1 MKRYLN
7 PPTINKSL
15 DYLRYDYSPK
25 SGDGVDRNAAFVD
38 QFASIFIGY
47 FTGDNP
53 GVIDRFQRDFNFNG
67 ELPAASK
74 EQLKKRIE
82 DTNGFCGL
90 IGEYICFWLE
100 DSFAKPEE
108 YMKMSPVKQN
118 VREQGIDYVQLKIE
132 EGVARILIISVKTER
147 SSVKSAASECLNEF
161 RDFESGINIG
171 EWKTKILDLAR
182 GTRYATM
189 IDNISQ
195 QMFLDTHDK
204 CYSAFIVCGNDQLKV
219 RTFRNFAQYIKGG
232 IHRRRGHL
240 IGIAN
245 WDIFLKD
252 LRGAIHVRL

>member
-15 DYLRYDYSPK
+15 NYLRYDYSPK
-25 SGDGVDRNAAFVD
+25 SGDGVDRNPDFVN

-67 ELPAASK
+67 ELLAASK

-118 VREQGIDYVQLKIE
+118 VREQGIDYVQLKKE
-132 EGVARILIISVKTER
+132 EGIVRILIISVKTEH
-147 SSVKSAASECLNEF
+147 SSISDAASECLNEF
-161 RDFESGINIG
+161 RDFECGINIG
-171 EWKTKILDLAR
+171 EWKTKILNLAR
-182 GTRYATM
+182 GTRYAVM
-189 IDNISQ
+189 IDDISQ
-195 QMFLDTHDK
+195 QVFFKAYEK
-204 CYSAFIVCGNDQLKV
+204 CYSAFIVCGND
-219 RTFRNFAQYIKGG
+219 
-232 IHRRRGHL
+232 
-240 IGIAN
+240 
-245 WDIFLKD
+245 
-252 LRGAIHVRL
+252 